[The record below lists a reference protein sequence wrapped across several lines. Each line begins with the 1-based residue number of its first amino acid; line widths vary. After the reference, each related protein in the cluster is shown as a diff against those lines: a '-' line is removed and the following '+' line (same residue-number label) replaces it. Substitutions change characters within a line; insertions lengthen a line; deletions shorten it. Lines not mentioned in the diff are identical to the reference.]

1 MNKRTLTILMLIFV
15 FALSAMIW
23 AYTVIAKKKYF
34 TAESLDQIVLYI
46 PTGSQYQDLLDTLS
60 HNLPKL
66 KSTIFIKLADRMN
79 LSQHIYPGKYIIRQP
94 ISMLD
99 LIRSIRSGQ
108 RATVNVT
115 IQSGWNME
123 QSMKAVYHK
132 LEADSV
138 SLLWALRQKGFPAND
153 SCTLLPN
160 TYEFYW
166 NTSAQQ
172 FVDRMVR
179 ESDRFWNSPERKEKL
194 RQLQLTPKQIYTLA
208 SIVYRETNHSEEM
221 PRIAGVY
228 LNRIQK
234 GIALQADP
242 TVKFAVGDYALK
254 RILNK
259 HLEFDS
265 PYNTYKYTGL
275 PPGPISIPSLQS
287 IEAVLNAEQHD
298 YLYFCA
304 KPDFSGKHNF
314 AKSYRAHIA
323 NANRFHR
330 WLNSQNIR

>member
-1 MNKRTLTILMLIFV
+1 MKKRTLTILLVIFV
-15 FALSAMIW
+15 LVVSAMFW
-23 AYTVIAKKKYF
+23 AYDTIAKKKYF
-34 TAESLDQIVLYI
+34 TEESIDQVVVYI
-46 PTGSQYQDLLDTLS
+46 PTGSHYQDLLDTLT
-60 HNLPKL
+60 HKLPKT
-66 KSTIFIKLADRMN
+66 KTSIFMKLADKMN
-79 LSQHIYPGKYIIRQP
+79 LSQHIYPGKYIIHQP

-99 LIRSIRSGQ
+99 LIRSVRSGK
-108 RATVNVT
+108 RAAVDVT

-123 QSMKAVYHK
+123 QSMKAVFHK
-132 LEADSV
+132 LEADSI
-138 SLLWALRQKGFPAND
+138 SLLSALRQNGFPAND

-160 TYEFYW
+160 TYKFYW
-166 NTSAQQ
+166 NTSAPE

-179 ESDRFWNSPERKEKL
+179 ESNRFWNNSERKEKL
-194 RQLQLTPKQIYTLA
+194 RRLQLTPKQVYTLA
-208 SIVYRETNHSEEM
+208 SIVFRETNHSEEM
-221 PRIAGVY
+221 PTIAGVY
-228 LNRIQK
+228 LNRLQK

-265 PYNTYKYTGL
+265 PYNTYKYSGL

-287 IEAVLNAEQHD
+287 INAVLNAEEHD

-314 AKSYRAHIA
+314 AKSYRAHLA
-323 NANRFHR
+323 NASRFHR
-330 WLNSQNIR
+330 WLNLQNIR